1 MTHRSTGTAELD
13 ALSERHARWATWALC
28 ALVAVAPLW
37 LGGARWDHQAQLA
50 ALAAITLAL
59 SAWAR
64 LGHRMGFPWPLWF
77 PAVVAVLI
85 LLQLVPLPP
94 TLLAALSPLAADLR
108 TYSLTDLP
116 NPAGNAWAPLS
127 LDPALTTFAAI
138 HQLAFV
144 GVAWAAANVPHG
156 QRSSVERAVLFGA
169 SAVALVGFG
178 HWAVGAE
185 RIFGVWSAAGG
196 LKLQGFFS
204 TFVNENTTASLLV
217 LGAFAGLG
225 LATESQSTLR
235 QRGVGACAGLCAA
248 GVFATGSRGGQLA
261 LLFGAACF
269 AGFTWLPSARSDP
282 GSSAGRARV
291 IALAALVIALA
302 GLGLS
307 LLLLPDWSASTV
319 AQPNARSFDAK
330 FASWPDAWRHALAFP
345 LTGSGRGAF
354 RATHAQFQDT
364 HFAQTLGYPENI
376 VLQLTSE
383 LGLVVGGIALLG
395 GLAAAFVAVRVG
407 LAGGRPRHWAM
418 LAGLVAVTAQQLV
431 DFGLETA
438 GLSLPFAAGL
448 GLVLGRTLRDRNNPA
463 PRARRAAPAVA
474 LGLALAT
481 GTLIAL
487 RAPHALAHLPDAGL
501 ALVDAAPDEATAI
514 EAAGAEAAAAHPAD
528 AWVPLRVATRLARLP
543 DPPVPRVMRWLNRAI
558 RLAPARG
565 EPHLL
570 AARTLGAGAT
580 APQAAQEY
588 ALALERMPWDRNV
601 LMREVVRRVRDP
613 LLLARAIPDAPDHR
627 RVLIQLLR
635 EEGDAQRLRAA
646 LTAAAERW
654 PDDADVR
661 HALALVCLDQHDL
674 GCASAEIEHLDT
686 SGRTLR
692 ASILK
697 ARKALIRKDN
707 SAARAEL
714 AASRAL
720 GARDRDFLLASAD
733 IHRRLGDLPAARED
747 LDRAWPLVAL
757 DPPFAAHTLAARGRL
772 ELELGDPR
780 HAVTAYEQAYAQV
793 AKPVF
798 AASALAAAKKANAPH
813 LADALLKRA
822 RGEFPN
828 APVLAPA
835 AAPPPLH
842 D

>member
-1 MTHRSTGTAELD
+1 VNHRSSGTPD
-13 ALSERHARWATWALC
+13 SDTPSEQHTRWATWALC
-28 ALVAVAPLW
+28 ALVVVSPLW

-50 ALAAITLAL
+50 GLAAVALAL
-59 SAWAR
+59 SAWVR
-64 LGHRMGFPWPLWF
+64 IGHRMGFPWPLWF
-77 PAVVAVLI
+77 PSAVAAFT

-94 TLLAALSPLAADLR
+94 ALLAALSPLAADLR
-108 TYSLTDLP
+108 AYSLADLG
-116 NPAGNAWAPLS
+116 AASVDAWAPLS
-127 LDPALTTFAAI
+127 LDPALTTIAAV

-144 GVAWAAANVPHG
+144 GVAWAAANVPRG
-156 QRSSVERAVLFGA
+156 QRGVVERAVLFGA

-178 HWAVGAE
+178 HWVVGAD
-185 RIFGVWSAAGG
+185 RILGVWSAAGG
-196 LKLQGFFS
+196 LKLEGFFS

-235 QRGVGACAGLCAA
+235 QRAVGLCSALCVA

-261 LLFGAACF
+261 LVVGAACF
-269 AGFTWLPSARSDP
+269 AGFTWLPSARNDP
-282 GSSAGRARV
+282 GSSAGRARI
-291 IALAALVIALA
+291 IAVAAIIVALA
-302 GLGLS
+302 GLALS
-307 LLLLPDWSASTV
+307 VLLLPDWSASPL
-319 AQPNARSFDAK
+319 AQTGSRSFDAK
-330 FASWPDAWRHALAFP
+330 FASWPDAVRHAVAFP

-354 RATHAQFQDT
+354 RVTHTQFQGT
-364 HFAQTLGYPENI
+364 FFAQTLGHPENI
-376 VLQLTSE
+376 VLQLTTE
-383 LGLVVGGIALLG
+383 LGLVAGGLALLG
-395 GLAAAFVAVRVG
+395 AVAAAFVAVRAG

-418 LAGLVAVTAQQLV
+418 LAGLAAVTAQQLV
-431 DFGLETA
+431 DFGLEAA
-438 GLSLPFAAGL
+438 GLSLPFAAVL
-448 GLVLGRTLRDRNNPA
+448 GLVLGRTLRDRDAQPA
-463 PRARRAAPAVA
+463 RAQRAAPT
-474 LGLALAT
+474 LALALAVLT
-481 GTLIAL
+481 GALVGL

-501 ALVDAAPDEATAI
+501 AAVDAAPADASAI
-514 EAAGAEAAAAHPAD
+514 EASGAEAAAAHPAD
-528 AWVPLRVATRLARLP
+528 AWIPLRVATRLAQLP

-588 ALALERMPWDRNV
+588 ALALERMPWDRNA
-601 LMREVVRRVRDP
+601 LLREVVRRVRDP
-613 LLLARAIPDAPDHR
+613 GLLVRALPDTPEHR

-635 EEGDAQRLRAA
+635 DEGDPQRLRGA
-646 LTAAAERW
+646 LNAAAERW
-654 PDDADVR
+654 PDDPEVR

-692 ASILK
+692 AAVLK
-697 ARKALIRKDN
+697 ARKALMHKDHE
-707 SAARAEL
+707 AARAEL

-757 DPPFAAHTLAARGRL
+757 DAPFAAHTLALRGRL

-780 HAVTAYEQAYAQV
+780 HAVTAYEQAYAHV
-793 AKPVF
+793 AKPAF
-798 AASALAAAKKANAPH
+798 AASALAAARKANAPQ

-822 RGEFPN
+822 RAEFPD
-828 APVLAPA
+828 APILAPA
-835 AAPPPLH
+835 AAPPSPE
-842 D
+842 